1 MFKVKIC
8 VYYLSW
14 TRSSECVSSLGVKTE
29 LSILIIQI
37 FKLIKSVKT
46 LQKDFCKVL
55 LNLAFLL
62 LVPLFFINLSKDPL
76 LKNYVATPPDTLL
89 NSVLLFL

>member
-1 MFKVKIC
+1 
-8 VYYLSW
+8 
-14 TRSSECVSSLGVKTE
+14 VSSLGVKTE

-55 LNLAFLL
+55 LNLAFLP
-62 LVPLFFINLSKDPL
+62 LVPLFFINLSKDP
-76 LKNYVATPPDTLL
+76 
-89 NSVLLFL
+89 